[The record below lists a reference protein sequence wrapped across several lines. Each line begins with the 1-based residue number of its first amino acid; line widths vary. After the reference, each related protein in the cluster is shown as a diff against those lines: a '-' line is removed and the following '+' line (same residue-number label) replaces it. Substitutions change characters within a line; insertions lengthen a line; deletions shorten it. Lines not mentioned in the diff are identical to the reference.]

1 MRTSTSLR
9 WLVVAVSAA
18 MLLAITA
25 ACGSETVEVPGETVV
40 VEKEVVK
47 TVEVPGETVTVEVVK
62 EVQVPGET
70 VVVEKEVVKEVM
82 VPGDTV
88 VVEKVVTE
96 TVEVPGETVT
106 VEVVKEV
113 MVPGETVVVEKEV
126 VKEVMVPGET
136 VVVEKE
142 VVKTIEVPGE
152 TVTVEVVKEVMVPG
166 ETVIVE
172 KEVVREVVKEVM
184 VPGETV
190 IKEVVKTVMV
200 PAEPVMSKPTLP
212 LAGSELIAVV
222 SSVGV
227 PVYHQPVSD
236 GLVEEIILKL
246 GLRETL
252 LDYDGVALSGMIAP
266 SWKFEDVDGVGGV
279 TWDIRRGVSWHD
291 LSYGTVDAE
300 DVIWTYEQ
308 MTREGTNS
316 GLRAEWWLADYMN
329 ARALGSHTVRW
340 DWREGPTL
348 RWPHMARH
356 RAAGTPISSKQQY
369 EDLGEDYVN
378 LHPIGTGPYK
388 LVQHVDN
395 DILVLEGVKNHWR
408 RNPGFETVKVIEVP
422 EETTRIAMLSNGA
435 ADLTMVTMS
444 LLDQVMEIP
453 GVRLDTGQARGDKS
467 GFTINF
473 GGNFTITHDK
483 DGRPVEENTE
493 FPVGIRPTDKPWVG
507 DINDPQSLANARK
520 VRLAMS
526 MAIDRQAIFDEIM
539 GGASIACIA
548 YFYTIDTC
556 NPQWD
561 KTWEAEHAYDPAA
574 AKALLEEAGYPNGFE
589 FTYWPRLGRFPTY
602 DEIAQAVAAMWENIG
617 LNVNIDASPSS
628 ARSSQFRERTLT
640 DVWVAHWIGDA
651 SDPII
656 FTDFLSDQTFGLVNY
671 SPGWDIPESYEL
683 VDAVKTVTDYDEFWA
698 GPARRW
704 YEVLH
709 RDLFAVGTMSW
720 KDPWAVGPKVGNF
733 DMHQHG
739 RQIPELES
747 LEPAR

>member
-1 MRTSTSLR
+1 MRTFISLR
-9 WLVVAVSAA
+9 WLVVVVSAA
-18 MLLAITA
+18 MLLMVA
-25 ACGSETVEVPGETVV
+25 AVCGTERVEVPGETVV
-40 VEKEVVK
+40 VKEEVVK

-82 VPGDTV
+82 VPGETV

-106 VEVVKEV
+106 V
-113 MVPGETVVVEKEV
+113 EV

-166 ETVIVE
+166 ETIVVE
-172 KEVVREVVKEVM
+172 KEVM

-252 LDYDGVALSGMIAP
+252 LDYDGVALSGMIA
-266 SWKFEDVDGVGGV
+266 STWKFEDIDGVGGI
-279 TWDIRRGVSWHD
+279 TWDIRRGVPWHD
-291 LSYGTVDAE
+291 LAYGTVDAE
-300 DVIWTYEQ
+300 DVVWTYEQ

-329 ARALGSHTVRW
+329 ARALDSHTLRW

-348 RWPHMARH
+348 RWSHMARH

-378 LHPIGTGPYK
+378 RDPIGTGPYK

-395 DILVLEGVKNHWR
+395 DIIVLEGVKNHWR

-422 EETTRIAMLSNGA
+422 EETTRIAMLSSGA
-435 ADLTMVTMS
+435 TDITMVTMS
-444 LLDQVMEIP
+444 LLDQVLDIP
-453 GVRLDTGQARGDKS
+453 RVRLDTGQARGDKS

-493 FPVGIRPTDKPWVG
+493 FAVGVRPTDKPWVG

-561 KTWEAEHAYDPAA
+561 KEWQAEHAYDPAA
-574 AKALLEEAGYPNGFE
+574 AKALLAEAGYPNGFE

-602 DEIAQAVAAMWENIG
+602 DEIAQAVAAMWENVG
-617 LNVNIDASPSS
+617 LTVNLDASPSS
-628 ARSSQFRERTLT
+628 ARSTQFRERTLT

-656 FTDFLSDQTFGLVNY
+656 FTDFLSDQTFGLVNF

-704 YEVLH
+704 YDVLH
-709 RDLFAVGTMSW
+709 RDLFAVGVMSW

-747 LEPAR
+747 MEPAR

>member
-1 MRTSTSLR
+1 MRTFTSLR

-18 MLLAITA
+18 MLLMVAA
-25 ACGSETVEVPGETVV
+25 ACGTERVEVPGETVV
-40 VEKEVVK
+40 VKEEVVK

-62 EVQVPGET
+62 EIQVPGET

-82 VPGDTV
+82 IPGETV

-106 VEVVKEV
+106 V
-113 MVPGETVVVEKEV
+113 EV

-166 ETVIVE
+166 ETIVVE
-172 KEVVREVVKEVM
+172 KEVVKEVM

-236 GLVEEIILKL
+236 GLVEEIVLKL

-291 LSYGTVDAE
+291 IGYGTVDAE

-329 ARALGSHTVRW
+329 ARALDSHTLRW

-348 RWPHMARH
+348 RWSHMARH

-378 LHPIGTGPYK
+378 FNPIGTGPYK

-395 DILVLEGVKNHWR
+395 DIIVLEGVKNHWR

-435 ADLTMVTMS
+435 ADITMVTMS
-444 LLDQVMEIP
+444 LLDQVMDIP

-493 FPVGIRPTDKPWVG
+493 FPVGVRPTDKPWVG
-507 DINDPQSLANARK
+507 DINDPESLANARK

-561 KTWEAEHAYDPAA
+561 MEWQAEHAYDPAA
-574 AKALLEEAGYPNGFE
+574 AKALLAEAGYPNGFE

-602 DEIAQAVAAMWENIG
+602 DEIATAVAAMWENVG
-617 LNVNIDASPSS
+617 LSVNLDASPSS
-628 ARSSQFRERTLT
+628 ARATQFRERTLT

-656 FTDFLSDQTFGLVNY
+656 FTDFLSDQTFGLVNF

-683 VDAVKTVTDYDEFWA
+683 VDAVKTVTNYDEFWA

-709 RDLFAVGTMSW
+709 RDLFALGVMSW

>member
-1 MRTSTSLR
+1 MRTFTSLR

-18 MLLAITA
+18 MLLMVAA
-25 ACGSETVEVPGETVV
+25 ACGTERVEVPGETVV
-40 VEKEVVK
+40 VKEEVVK

-62 EVQVPGET
+62 EIQVPGET

-82 VPGDTV
+82 IPGETV

-106 VEVVKEV
+106 V
-113 MVPGETVVVEKEV
+113 EV

-166 ETVIVE
+166 ETIVVE
-172 KEVVREVVKEVM
+172 KEVM

-291 LSYGTVDAE
+291 LGYGTVDAE

-329 ARALGSHTVRW
+329 ARALDSHTLRW

-348 RWPHMARH
+348 RWSHMARH

-378 LHPIGTGPYK
+378 FNPIGTGPYK

-395 DILVLEGVKNHWR
+395 DIIVLEGVKNHWR

-435 ADLTMVTMS
+435 ADITMVTMS
-444 LLDQVMEIP
+444 LLDQVMDIP

-493 FPVGIRPTDKPWVG
+493 FPVGVRPTDKPWVG
-507 DINDPQSLANARK
+507 DINDPESLANARK

-561 KTWEAEHAYDPAA
+561 MEWQAEHAYDPAA
-574 AKALLEEAGYPNGFE
+574 AKALLAEAGYPNGFE

-602 DEIAQAVAAMWENIG
+602 DEIATAVAAMWENVG
-617 LNVNIDASPSS
+617 LSVNLDASPSS
-628 ARSSQFRERTLT
+628 ARATQFRERTLT

-656 FTDFLSDQTFGLVNY
+656 FTDFLSDQTFGLVNF

-683 VDAVKTVTDYDEFWA
+683 VDAVKTVTNYDEFWA

-709 RDLFAVGTMSW
+709 RDLFALGVMSW

-747 LEPAR
+747 LEPAQ

>member
-1 MRTSTSLR
+1 MCTFTSLR

-18 MLLAITA
+18 MLLMVAA
-25 ACGSETVEVPGETVV
+25 ACGTERVEVPGETVV
-40 VEKEVVK
+40 VKEEVVK
-47 TVEVPGETVTVEVVK
+47 TVEVPGETLTVEVVK

-82 VPGDTV
+82 VPGETV

-136 VVVEKE
+136 VVVEK
-142 VVKTIEVPGE
+142 VVTETVVVPGE
-152 TVTVEVVKEVMVPG
+152 TVTVEVIKEVMVPG
-166 ETVIVE
+166 ETVVVE
-172 KEVVREVVKEVM
+172 
-184 VPGETV
+184 
-190 IKEVVKTVMV
+190 KEVVKTVEVPVIQEVIKTIEV

-222 SSVGV
+222 SAVGV

-266 SWKFEDVDGVGGV
+266 SWKFEDVDGVGGI

-329 ARALGSHTVRW
+329 ARALDSHTVRW

-348 RWPHMARH
+348 RWSHMARH

-369 EDLGEDYVN
+369 ENLGEDYVN
-378 LHPIGTGPYK
+378 RDPIGTGPYK

-395 DILVLEGVKNHWR
+395 DIIVLEGVKNHWR

-435 ADLTMVTMS
+435 ADITMVTMS
-444 LLDQVMEIP
+444 LLDQVMDIP

-493 FPVGIRPTDKPWVG
+493 FPVGVRPTDKPWVG
-507 DINDPQSLANARK
+507 DINDPESLANARK

-561 KTWEAEHAYDPAA
+561 KEWQAEHAYDPAA
-574 AKALLEEAGYPNGFE
+574 AKALLAEAGYPNGFE

-602 DEIAQAVAAMWENIG
+602 DEIATAVAAMWENIG
-617 LNVNIDASPSS
+617 LNVNLDASPSS
-628 ARSSQFRERTLT
+628 ARATQFRERTLT

-683 VDAVKTVTDYDEFWA
+683 VDAVKTVTNYDEFWA

-704 YEVLH
+704 YDVLH
-709 RDLFAVGTMSW
+709 RDLFALGVMSW

>member
-1 MRTSTSLR
+1 MCTFTSLR

-18 MLLAITA
+18 MLLMVAA
-25 ACGSETVEVPGETVV
+25 ACGTERVEVPGETVV
-40 VEKEVVK
+40 VKEEVVK
-47 TVEVPGETVTVEVVK
+47 TVEVPGETLTVEVVK

-82 VPGDTV
+82 VPGETV

-136 VVVEKE
+136 VVVEK
-142 VVKTIEVPGE
+142 VVTETVVVPGE
-152 TVTVEVVKEVMVPG
+152 TVTVEVIKEVMVPG
-166 ETVIVE
+166 ETVVVE
-172 KEVVREVVKEVM
+172 
-184 VPGETV
+184 
-190 IKEVVKTVMV
+190 KEVVKTVEVPVIQEVIKTIEV

-222 SSVGV
+222 SAVGV

-266 SWKFEDVDGVGGV
+266 SWKFEDVDGVGGI

-329 ARALGSHTVRW
+329 ARALDSHTVRW

-348 RWPHMARH
+348 RWSHMARH

-378 LHPIGTGPYK
+378 RDPIGTGPYK

-395 DILVLEGVKNHWR
+395 DIIVLEGVKNHWR

-435 ADLTMVTMS
+435 ADITMVTMS
-444 LLDQVMEIP
+444 LLDQVMDIP

-493 FPVGIRPTDKPWVG
+493 FPVGVRPTDKPWVG
-507 DINDPQSLANARK
+507 DINDPESLANARK

-561 KTWEAEHAYDPAA
+561 KEWQAEHAYDPAA
-574 AKALLEEAGYPNGFE
+574 AKALLAEAGYPNGFE

-602 DEIAQAVAAMWENIG
+602 DEIATAVAAMWENIG
-617 LNVNIDASPSS
+617 LNVNLDASPSS
-628 ARSSQFRERTLT
+628 ARATQFRERTLT

-683 VDAVKTVTDYDEFWA
+683 VDAVKTVTNYDEFWA

-704 YEVLH
+704 YDVLH
-709 RDLFAVGTMSW
+709 RDLFALGVMSW

>member
-1 MRTSTSLR
+1 MRTFISLR
-9 WLVVAVSAA
+9 WLVVVVSAA
-18 MLLAITA
+18 MLLMVAA
-25 ACGSETVEVPGETVV
+25 ACGTERVEVPGETVV
-40 VEKEVVK
+40 VKEEVVK
-47 TVEVPGETVTVEVVK
+47 
-62 EVQVPGET
+62 
-70 VVVEKEVVKEVM
+70 
-82 VPGDTV
+82 
-88 VVEKVVTE
+88 

-136 VVVEKE
+136 VVVEKVVTETVEVPGETVTVEVVKEVMVPGETVVVEKE

-166 ETVIVE
+166 ETIVVE
-172 KEVVREVVKEVM
+172 KEVVKEVM

-190 IKEVVKTVMV
+190 IQEVIKTVMV

-236 GLVEEIILKL
+236 GLVEEIVLKL

-252 LDYDGVALSGMIAP
+252 LDYDGVALSGMLAL

-291 LSYGTVDAE
+291 LAYGTVDAE
-300 DVIWTYEQ
+300 DVVWTYEQ

-329 ARALGSHTVRW
+329 ARALDSHTLRW

-348 RWPHMARH
+348 RWSHMARH

-378 LHPIGTGPYK
+378 FNPIGTGPYK

-395 DILVLEGVKNHWR
+395 DIVVLEGVKNHWR

-435 ADLTMVTMS
+435 ADITMVTMS
-444 LLDQVMEIP
+444 LLDQVMDIP

-473 GGNFTITHDK
+473 GGNFTITHDR

-493 FPVGIRPTDKPWVG
+493 FPVGVRPTDKPWVG
-507 DINDPQSLANARK
+507 DISDSQSLANARK

-526 MAIDRQAIFDEIM
+526 MSIDRQAIFDEIM

-561 KTWEAEHAYDPAA
+561 MEWQAEHAYDPAA
-574 AKALLEEAGYPNGFE
+574 AKALLAEAGYPNGFE

-602 DEIAQAVAAMWENIG
+602 DEIAQAVAAMWENVG
-617 LNVNIDASPSS
+617 LTVNLDASPSS
-628 ARSSQFRERTLT
+628 ARATQFRERTLT

-656 FTDFLSDQTFGLVNY
+656 FTDFLSDQTFGLVNF

-683 VDAVKTVTDYDEFWA
+683 VDAVKTVTNYDEFWA
-698 GPARRW
+698 GPARRS
-704 YEVLH
+704 YDVLH
-709 RDLFAVGTMSW
+709 RDLFAVGVMSW

-747 LEPAR
+747 MEPAR

>member
-1 MRTSTSLR
+1 MRTFTSLR

-18 MLLAITA
+18 MLLMVAA
-25 ACGSETVEVPGETVV
+25 ACGTERVEVPGETVV
-40 VEKEVVK
+40 VKEEVVK

-62 EVQVPGET
+62 EIQVPGET

-82 VPGDTV
+82 IPGETV

-106 VEVVKEV
+106 V
-113 MVPGETVVVEKEV
+113 EV

-166 ETVIVE
+166 ETIVVE
-172 KEVVREVVKEVM
+172 KEVVKEVM

-236 GLVEEIILKL
+236 GLVEEIVLKL

-291 LSYGTVDAE
+291 LGYGTVDAE

-329 ARALGSHTVRW
+329 ARALDSHTLRW

-348 RWPHMARH
+348 RWSHMARH

-378 LHPIGTGPYK
+378 FNPIGTGPYK

-395 DILVLEGVKNHWR
+395 DIIVLEGVKNHWR

-435 ADLTMVTMS
+435 ADITMVTMS
-444 LLDQVMEIP
+444 LLDQVMDIP

-493 FPVGIRPTDKPWVG
+493 FPVGVRPTDKPWVG
-507 DINDPQSLANARK
+507 DINDPESLANARK

-561 KTWEAEHAYDPAA
+561 MEWQAEHAYDPAA
-574 AKALLEEAGYPNGFE
+574 AKALLAEAGYPNGFE

-602 DEIAQAVAAMWENIG
+602 DEIATAVAAMWENVG
-617 LNVNIDASPSS
+617 LSVNLDASPSS
-628 ARSSQFRERTLT
+628 ARATQFRERTLT

-656 FTDFLSDQTFGLVNY
+656 FTDFLSDQTFGLVNF

-683 VDAVKTVTDYDEFWA
+683 VDAVKTVTNYDEFWA

-709 RDLFAVGTMSW
+709 RDLFALGVMSW

>member
-1 MRTSTSLR
+1 MRTFISLR
-9 WLVVAVSAA
+9 WFVVVVSAA
-18 MLLAITA
+18 MLLMVAA
-25 ACGSETVEVPGETVV
+25 ACGTERVEVPGETVV
-40 VEKEVVK
+40 VKEEVVK
-47 TVEVPGETVTVEVVK
+47 
-62 EVQVPGET
+62 
-70 VVVEKEVVKEVM
+70 
-82 VPGDTV
+82 
-88 VVEKVVTE
+88 

-136 VVVEKE
+136 VVVEKVVTETVEVPGETVTVEVVKEVMVPGETVVVEKE

-166 ETVIVE
+166 ETIVVE
-172 KEVVREVVKEVM
+172 KEVVKEVM

-190 IKEVVKTVMV
+190 IKEVIKTVMV

-236 GLVEEIILKL
+236 GLVEEIVLKL

-252 LDYDGVALSGMIAP
+252 LDYDGVALSGMLAL

-291 LSYGTVDAE
+291 LAYGTVDAE
-300 DVIWTYEQ
+300 DVVWTYEQ

-329 ARALGSHTVRW
+329 ARALDSHTLRW

-348 RWPHMARH
+348 RWSHMARH

-378 LHPIGTGPYK
+378 FNPIGTGPYK

-395 DILVLEGVKNHWR
+395 DIVVLEGVKNHWR

-435 ADLTMVTMS
+435 ADITMVTMS
-444 LLDQVMEIP
+444 LLDQVMDIP

-493 FPVGIRPTDKPWVG
+493 FPVGVRPTDKPWVG
-507 DINDPQSLANARK
+507 DISDSQSLANARK

-556 NPQWD
+556 NPQWNME
-561 KTWEAEHAYDPAA
+561 WQAEHAYDPAA
-574 AKALLEEAGYPNGFE
+574 AKALLAEAGYPNGFE

-602 DEIAQAVAAMWENIG
+602 DEIATAVAAMWENVG
-617 LNVNIDASPSS
+617 LTVNLDASPSS
-628 ARSSQFRERTLT
+628 ARSTQFRERTLT

-656 FTDFLSDQTFGLVNY
+656 FTDFLSDQTFGLVNF

-709 RDLFAVGTMSW
+709 RDLFALGVMSW

-747 LEPAR
+747 MEPAR

>member
-1 MRTSTSLR
+1 MSKALGIS
-9 WLVVAVSAA
+9 WVVIAVSAA
-18 MLLAITA
+18 LLLVAAA
-25 ACGSETVEVPGETVV
+25 ACGETKTIEVPGETVV
-40 VEKEVVK
+40 VEKVV
-47 TVEVPGETVTVEVVK
+47 TETIEVPGETVVKEVVK
-62 EVQVPGET
+62 EVQIPGE
-70 VVVEKEVVKEVM
+70 
-82 VPGDTV
+82 TV

-106 VEVVKEV
+106 VVQEVVKEV
-113 MVPGETVVVEKEV
+113 QIPGETVVVERVVTETIEVPGETVVVEKEIV
-126 VKEVMVPGET
+126 RTVEVPVI
-136 VVVEKE
+136 KE
-142 VVKTIEVPGE
+142 VVR
-152 TVTVEVVKEVMVPG
+152 TVQVPG
-166 ETVIVE
+166 ETVIQ
-172 KEVVREVVKEVM
+172 
-184 VPGETV
+184 
-190 IKEVVKTVMV
+190 EVVKTVTIEV

-227 PVYHQPVSD
+227 PVYHQPVASA
-236 GLVEEIILKL
+236 LVEEIILKL

-252 LDYDGVALSGMIAP
+252 LDYDGEALSGMIAP
-266 SWKFEDVDGVGGV
+266 TWKFEDLDGEGGI

-300 DVIWTYEQ
+300 DVVWTYEQ

-316 GLRAEWWLADYMN
+316 GLRAEWWLADYKN
-329 ARALGSHTVRW
+329 ARALGSHTLRW

-378 LHPIGTGPYK
+378 FHPIGTGPYK

-395 DILVLEGVKNHWR
+395 DIIVLEGVKNHWR

-435 ADLTMVTMS
+435 ADVTMVTMS
-444 LLDQVMEIP
+444 LLDQVVGIP

-473 GGNFTITHDK
+473 GGNWTITHDK

-493 FPVGIRPTDKPWVG
+493 FPVGVRPTDRPWVG
-507 DINDPQSLANARK
+507 DISDPQSVENARK

-526 MAIDRQAIFDEIM
+526 KAIDRQAIFDEIM
-539 GGASIACIA
+539 SGASIACIA
-548 YFYTIDTC
+548 YFYTVDTC
-556 NPQWD
+556 NPHWD
-561 KTWEAEHAYDPAA
+561 ETWGVEHAYDPAA
-574 AKALLEEAGYPNGFE
+574 ARALLAEAGYPNGFE
-589 FTYWPRLGRFPTY
+589 FTFWPRLGRFPTY
-602 DEIAQAVAAMWENIG
+602 DEIAVAVAAMWENIG
-617 LNVNIDASPSS
+617 LSVNVDASPSS
-628 ARSSQFRERTLT
+628 ARAAQFRERTLT
-640 DVWVAHWIGDA
+640 DVWAAHWIGDA
-651 SDPII
+651 SDPIM

-671 SPGWDIPESYEL
+671 NPGWDIPESYEL
-683 VDAVKTVTDYDEFWA
+683 VEAVKTVTDYNEFWA
-698 GPARRW
+698 DPARRW
-704 YEVLH
+704 YEVLN
-709 RDLFAVGTMSW
+709 RDLFALGTISW

-747 LEPAR
+747 LEPAQ

>member
-1 MRTSTSLR
+1 MCTFTSLR

-18 MLLAITA
+18 MLLMVAA
-25 ACGSETVEVPGETVV
+25 ACGTERVEVPGETVV
-40 VEKEVVK
+40 VKEEVVK
-47 TVEVPGETVTVEVVK
+47 TVEVPGETLTVEVVK

-82 VPGDTV
+82 VPGETV

-136 VVVEKE
+136 VVVEK
-142 VVKTIEVPGE
+142 VVTETVVVPGE
-152 TVTVEVVKEVMVPG
+152 TVTVEVIKEVMVPG
-166 ETVIVE
+166 ETVVVE
-172 KEVVREVVKEVM
+172 
-184 VPGETV
+184 
-190 IKEVVKTVMV
+190 KEVVKTVEVPVIQEVIKTIEV

-222 SSVGV
+222 SAVGV

-252 LDYDGVALSGMIAP
+252 LDYDGVALSGMVAP
-266 SWKFEDVDGVGGV
+266 SWKFEDVDGVGGI

-316 GLRAEWWLADYMN
+316 GLRAEWWLADYKN
-329 ARALGSHTVRW
+329 ARALDSHTVRW

-348 RWPHMARH
+348 RWSHMARH

-369 EDLGEDYVN
+369 ENLGEDYVN
-378 LHPIGTGPYK
+378 RDPIGTGPYK

-395 DILVLEGVKNHWR
+395 DIIVLEGVKNHWR

-435 ADLTMVTMS
+435 ADITMVTMS
-444 LLDQVMEIP
+444 LLDQVMDIP

-493 FPVGIRPTDKPWVG
+493 FPVGVRPTDKPWVG
-507 DINDPQSLANARK
+507 DINDPESLANARK

-561 KTWEAEHAYDPAA
+561 KEWQAEHAYDPAA
-574 AKALLEEAGYPNGFE
+574 AKALLAEAGYPNGFE

-602 DEIAQAVAAMWENIG
+602 DEIATAVAAMWENIG
-617 LNVNIDASPSS
+617 LNVNLDASPSS
-628 ARSSQFRERTLT
+628 ARATQFRERTLT

-683 VDAVKTVTDYDEFWA
+683 VDAVKTVTNYDEFWA

-704 YEVLH
+704 YDVLH
-709 RDLFAVGTMSW
+709 RDLFALGVMSW

>member
-1 MRTSTSLR
+1 MRTFISLR
-9 WLVVAVSAA
+9 WLVVVVSAA
-18 MLLAITA
+18 MLLMVAA
-25 ACGSETVEVPGETVV
+25 ACGTERVEVPGETVV
-40 VEKEVVK
+40 VKEEVVK
-47 TVEVPGETVTVEVVK
+47 
-62 EVQVPGET
+62 
-70 VVVEKEVVKEVM
+70 
-82 VPGDTV
+82 
-88 VVEKVVTE
+88 

-166 ETVIVE
+166 ETIVVE
-172 KEVVREVVKEVM
+172 KEVVKEVM

-266 SWKFEDVDGVGGV
+266 SWKFEDVDGVGGI
-279 TWDIRRGVSWHD
+279 TWDIRRGVPWHD
-291 LSYGTVDAE
+291 LAYGTVDAE
-300 DVIWTYEQ
+300 DVVWTYEQ

-329 ARALGSHTVRW
+329 ARALDSHTLRW

-348 RWPHMARH
+348 RWSHMARH

-378 LHPIGTGPYK
+378 RDPIGTGPYK

-395 DILVLEGVKNHWR
+395 DIIVLEGVKNHWR

-422 EETTRIAMLSNGA
+422 EETTRIAMLSSGA
-435 ADLTMVTMS
+435 TDITMVTMS
-444 LLDQVMEIP
+444 LLDQVLDIP

-473 GGNFTITHDK
+473 GGNFTIT
-483 DGRPVEENTE
+483 P
-493 FPVGIRPTDKPWVG
+493 
-507 DINDPQSLANARK
+507 
-520 VRLAMS
+520 
-526 MAIDRQAIFDEIM
+526 
-539 GGASIACIA
+539 
-548 YFYTIDTC
+548 
-556 NPQWD
+556 
-561 KTWEAEHAYDPAA
+561 
-574 AKALLEEAGYPNGFE
+574 
-589 FTYWPRLGRFPTY
+589 
-602 DEIAQAVAAMWENIG
+602 
-617 LNVNIDASPSS
+617 
-628 ARSSQFRERTLT
+628 
-640 DVWVAHWIGDA
+640 
-651 SDPII
+651 
-656 FTDFLSDQTFGLVNY
+656 
-671 SPGWDIPESYEL
+671 
-683 VDAVKTVTDYDEFWA
+683 
-698 GPARRW
+698 
-704 YEVLH
+704 
-709 RDLFAVGTMSW
+709 
-720 KDPWAVGPKVGNF
+720 
-733 DMHQHG
+733 
-739 RQIPELES
+739 
-747 LEPAR
+747 

>member
-1 MRTSTSLR
+1 MCTFTSLR

-18 MLLAITA
+18 MLLMVAA
-25 ACGSETVEVPGETVV
+25 ACGTERVEVPGETVV
-40 VEKEVVK
+40 VKEEVVK
-47 TVEVPGETVTVEVVK
+47 TVEVPGETLTVEVVK

-82 VPGDTV
+82 VPGETV

-136 VVVEKE
+136 VVVEK
-142 VVKTIEVPGE
+142 VVTETVVVPGE
-152 TVTVEVVKEVMVPG
+152 TVTVEVIKEVMVPG
-166 ETVIVE
+166 ETVVVE
-172 KEVVREVVKEVM
+172 
-184 VPGETV
+184 
-190 IKEVVKTVMV
+190 KEVVKTVEVPVIQEVIKTIEV

-222 SSVGV
+222 SAVGV

-266 SWKFEDVDGVGGV
+266 SWKFEDVDGVGGI

-329 ARALGSHTVRW
+329 ARALDSHTVRW

-348 RWPHMARH
+348 RWSHMARH

-369 EDLGEDYVN
+369 ENLGEDYVN
-378 LHPIGTGPYK
+378 RDPIGTGPYK

-395 DILVLEGVKNHWR
+395 DIIVLEGVKNHWR

-435 ADLTMVTMS
+435 ADITMVTMS
-444 LLDQVMEIP
+444 LLDQVMDIP

-493 FPVGIRPTDKPWVG
+493 FPVGVRPTDKPWVG
-507 DINDPQSLANARK
+507 DINDPESLANARK

-561 KTWEAEHAYDPAA
+561 KEWQAEHAYDPAA
-574 AKALLEEAGYPNGFE
+574 AKALLAEAGYPNGFE

-602 DEIAQAVAAMWENIG
+602 DEIATAVAAMWENIG
-617 LNVNIDASPSS
+617 LNVNLDASPSS
-628 ARSSQFRERTLT
+628 ARATQFRERTLT

-683 VDAVKTVTDYDEFWA
+683 VDAVKTVTNYDEFWA

-709 RDLFAVGTMSW
+709 RDLFALGVMSW

>member
-1 MRTSTSLR
+1 MCTFTSLR

-18 MLLAITA
+18 MLLMVAA
-25 ACGSETVEVPGETVV
+25 ACGTERVEVPGETVV
-40 VEKEVVK
+40 VKEEVVK
-47 TVEVPGETVTVEVVK
+47 TVEVPGETLTVEVVK

-82 VPGDTV
+82 VPGETV

-136 VVVEKE
+136 VVVEK
-142 VVKTIEVPGE
+142 VVTETVVVPGE
-152 TVTVEVVKEVMVPG
+152 TVTVEVIKEVMVPG
-166 ETVIVE
+166 ETVVVE
-172 KEVVREVVKEVM
+172 
-184 VPGETV
+184 
-190 IKEVVKTVMV
+190 KEVVKTVEVPVIQEVIKTIEV

-222 SSVGV
+222 SAVGV

-252 LDYDGVALSGMIAP
+252 LDYDGVALSGMVAP
-266 SWKFEDVDGVGGV
+266 SWKFEDVDGVGGI

-316 GLRAEWWLADYMN
+316 GLRAEWWLADYKN
-329 ARALGSHTVRW
+329 ARALDSHTVRW

-348 RWPHMARH
+348 RWSHMARH

-378 LHPIGTGPYK
+378 RDPIGTGPYK

-395 DILVLEGVKNHWR
+395 DIIVLEGVKNHWR

-435 ADLTMVTMS
+435 ADITMVTMS
-444 LLDQVMEIP
+444 LLDQVMDIP

-493 FPVGIRPTDKPWVG
+493 FPVGVRPTDKPWVG
-507 DINDPQSLANARK
+507 DINDPESLANARK

-561 KTWEAEHAYDPAA
+561 KEWQAEHAYDPAA
-574 AKALLEEAGYPNGFE
+574 AKALLAEAGYPNGFE

-602 DEIAQAVAAMWENIG
+602 DEIATAVAAMWENIG
-617 LNVNIDASPSS
+617 LNVNLDASPSS
-628 ARSSQFRERTLT
+628 ARATQFRERTLT

-683 VDAVKTVTDYDEFWA
+683 VDAVKTVTNYDEFWA

-704 YEVLH
+704 YDVLH
-709 RDLFAVGTMSW
+709 RDLFALGVMSW

>member
-1 MRTSTSLR
+1 MRTFISLR
-9 WLVVAVSAA
+9 WLVVVVSAA
-18 MLLAITA
+18 MLLMVAA
-25 ACGSETVEVPGETVV
+25 ACGTERVEVPGETVV
-40 VEKEVVK
+40 VKEEVVK
-47 TVEVPGETVTVEVVK
+47 TVKVPGETVTVEVVK
-62 EVQVPGET
+62 EIQVPGET

-82 VPGDTV
+82 VPGETV

-126 VKEVMVPGET
+126 VK
-136 VVVEKE
+136 
-142 VVKTIEVPGE
+142 TIEVPGE
-152 TVTVEVVKEVMVPG
+152 TVTVEVIKEVMVPG
-166 ETVIVE
+166 ETIVVE
-172 KEVVREVVKEVM
+172 KEVVKEVM

-252 LDYDGVALSGMIAP
+252 LDYDGVALSGMIAS
-266 SWKFEDVDGVGGV
+266 SWKFEDIDGVGGI
-279 TWDIRRGVSWHD
+279 TWDIRRGVPWHD
-291 LSYGTVDAE
+291 LAYGTVDAE
-300 DVIWTYEQ
+300 DVVWTYEQ

-329 ARALGSHTVRW
+329 ARALDSHTLRW

-348 RWPHMARH
+348 RWSHMARH

-378 LHPIGTGPYK
+378 RDPIGTGPYK

-395 DILVLEGVKNHWR
+395 DIIVLEGVKNHWR

-422 EETTRIAMLSNGA
+422 EETTRIAMLSSGA
-435 ADLTMVTMS
+435 TDITMVTMS
-444 LLDQVMEIP
+444 LLDQVLDIP

-493 FPVGIRPTDKPWVG
+493 FAVGVRPTDKPWVG

-561 KTWEAEHAYDPAA
+561 KEWQAEHAYDPAA
-574 AKALLEEAGYPNGFE
+574 AKALLAEAGYPNGFE

-602 DEIAQAVAAMWENIG
+602 DEIATAVAAMWENVG
-617 LNVNIDASPSS
+617 LSVNIDASPSS
-628 ARSSQFRERTLT
+628 ARATQFRERTLT

-656 FTDFLSDQTFGLVNY
+656 FTDFLSDQTFGLVNF

-704 YEVLH
+704 YDVLH
-709 RDLFAVGTMSW
+709 RDLFAVGVMSW

-747 LEPAR
+747 MEPAR